1 MDGLAPRRVHRGVP
15 GWRCGFVFVALRLV
29 GDARKGVGMFPSGG
43 PAWIE
48 MLQQL
53 WVPGVWVLLGALVL
67 SLVAT
72 PVFRWIAVLR
82 HVVDQ
87 PDQAVKIH
95 RQPIPY
101 LGGCAIWLAWTVPVG
116 VYALVAKD
124 VNWLPVVAL
133 LAGGTVA
140 FVTGLVDDL
149 KEIDPRTKLIG
160 QAAAGA
166 ILLAGGIRWLAYPN
180 LHWLPILDLASG
192 SLVVVVVC
200 LIMHFLVV
208 IGATNATNLLDGLDG
223 LCSGVTV
230 TISVGFLLLATSLA
244 AWANPEWNPVHP
256 IQYEYSSLII
266 VAAFALAG
274 AAIGFLPYNFP
285 PARIFMG
292 DAGSIFIGY
301 VLAAMMIM
309 FASRHGMVKWFVGA
323 LFIFG
328 LPIFDTGL
336 ALVRRVL
343 NHRPIM
349 MPDRSHLYNQ
359 MVDRLGL
366 SLQATVGIL
375 LLVSALMA
383 AAGLLVLY
391 IRGRYATAI
400 YAVGGAAFLLVAWRL
415 GLLRMTGQEKAA
427 ADRYLNRRRGA

>member
-1 MDGLAPRRVHRGVP
+1 
-15 GWRCGFVFVALRLV
+15 
-29 GDARKGVGMFPSGG
+29 MFPSGG
-43 PAWIE
+43 PSWLD
-48 MLQQL
+48 MLDGL
-53 WVPGVWVLLGALVL
+53 WVPGVWVLLASLFL
-67 SLVAT
+67 SLIAT
-72 PVFRWIAVLR
+72 PFFRWVALR
-82 HVVDQ
+82 RDICDR

-95 RQPIPY
+95 HKPIPY
-101 LGGCAIWLAWTVPVG
+101 LGGCAIWLAWTVPVA
-116 VYALVAKD
+116 VYGLVAEGVD
-124 VNWLPVVAL
+124 WQALGAL

-166 ILLAGGIRWLAYPN
+166 ILLLGGIRWSAYPN
-180 LHWLPILDLASG
+180 LSWLPLLDFPEG
-192 SLVVVVVC
+192 SVVVLVVC
-200 LIMHFLVV
+200 LVAHFLVV

-230 TISVGFLLLATSLA
+230 TISVGYLLLATSLA
-244 AWANPEWNPVHP
+244 AWANPAWNPVNP
-256 IQYEYSSLII
+256 IQYEYPALIII
-266 VAAFALAG
+266 VAFALVG

-301 VLAAMMIM
+301 ILAAMMIM

-336 ALVRRVL
+336 ALIRRLV
-343 NHRPIM
+343 NRRPIM

-366 SLQATVGIL
+366 SVRATFGVL
-375 LLVSALMA
+375 LLVSAFLA

-391 IRGRYATAI
+391 MRGRFAAI
-400 YAVGGAAFLLVAWRL
+400 VYVVLGLGFLLVVWLL
-415 GLLRMTGQEKAA
+415 GLFRMTEDEKAA
-427 ADRYLNRRRGA
+427 ADRYLKRSRGR

>member
-1 MDGLAPRRVHRGVP
+1 
-15 GWRCGFVFVALRLV
+15 
-29 GDARKGVGMFPSGG
+29 MFPPRG
-43 PAWIE
+43 PSWLDILE
-48 MLQQL
+48 PL
-53 WVPGVWVLLGALVL
+53 WVPGVWVLLASLLLALI
-67 SLVAT
+67 AT
-72 PVFRWIAVLR
+72 PFFRWLAGRWNICDR
-82 HVVDQ
+82 

-95 RQPIPY
+95 RKPIPY
-101 LGGCAIWLAWTVPVG
+101 LGGCAIWLAWTVPVA
-116 VYALVAKD
+116 VYGLVAEGVD
-124 VNWLPVVAL
+124 WRPLGAL

-140 FVTGLVDDL
+140 FGTGLVDDL

-160 QAAAGA
+160 QATAGA
-166 ILLAGGIRWLAYPN
+166 ILLLGGIRWSAYPN
-180 LHWLPILDLASG
+180 LSWLSPLDFAEG
-192 SLVVVVVC
+192 SIVVLVVC
-200 LIMHFLVV
+200 LAAHFLVV

-230 TISVGFLLLATSLA
+230 TISVGYLLLATSLA
-244 AWANPEWNPVHP
+244 AYANPEWYSGDP
-256 IQYEYSSLII
+256 IQYAYSSLII
-266 VAAFALAG
+266 IVAFALVG

-301 VLAAMMIM
+301 ILAAMMIM
-309 FASRHGMVKWFVGA
+309 FASRYGMVKWFVGA

-336 ALVRRVL
+336 ALIRRVL

-366 SLQATVGIL
+366 SVRTTFGVL
-375 LLVSALMA
+375 LLVSAFLA
-383 AAGLLVLY
+383 ASGLLVLY
-391 IRGRYATAI
+391 IRGRYATVV
-400 YAVGGAAFLLVAWRL
+400 YVVLGLAFLVVVWRL
-415 GLLRMTGQEKAA
+415 GLFRMTEDEKAA

>member
-1 MDGLAPRRVHRGVP
+1 
-15 GWRCGFVFVALRLV
+15 
-29 GDARKGVGMFPSGG
+29 MFPPGG
-43 PAWIE
+43 PSWLE
-48 MLQQL
+48 MLQEL
-53 WVPGVWVLLGALVL
+53 WAPGVWVLLG
-67 SLVAT
+67 SLVVALAAT
-72 PVFRWIAVLR
+72 PIFRWIAVR
-82 HVVDQ
+82 KRIVDQ

-95 RQPIPY
+95 REPIPY
-101 LGGCAIWLAWTVPVG
+101 LGGCAIWLAWMVPMA
-116 VYALVAKD
+116 VYGLVAEG
-124 VNWLPVVAL
+124 VEWRAMGAL

-160 QAAAGA
+160 QAAAAA
-166 ILLAGGIRWLAYPN
+166 ILLLGGIRWSAYPN
-180 LHWLPILDLASG
+180 LPNLLAINFAED
-192 SLVVVVVC
+192 SLFVLVVC
-200 LIMHFLVV
+200 LAVHFLVV
-208 IGATNATNLLDGLDG
+208 VGATNATNLLDGLDG

-230 TISVGFLLLATSLA
+230 TIAVGFLLLATSLT
-244 AWANPEWNPVHP
+244 AWANAAWNPARP
-256 IQYEYSSLII
+256 IQYAYSSLII
-266 VAAFALAG
+266 IAAFALAG

-309 FASRHGMVKWFVGA
+309 FATRHGMVKWFVGA

-336 ALVRRVL
+336 ALVRRVV
-343 NHRPIM
+343 NRRPIM

-366 SLQATVGIL
+366 SVRATVGVL
-375 LLVSALMA
+375 LVVSALMA

-391 IRGRYATAI
+391 TRGRHAAAI
-400 YAVGGAAFLLVAWRL
+400 YVALGLGFLLVAWRR
-415 GLLRMTGQEKAA
+415 GLLRMTEEEKAA
-427 ADRYLNRRRGA
+427 ADRYLLRRRG

>member
-1 MDGLAPRRVHRGVP
+1 ML
-15 GWRCGFVFVALRLV
+15 
-29 GDARKGVGMFPSGG
+29 GG
-43 PAWIE
+43 
-48 MLQQL
+48 L
-53 WVPGVWVLLGALVL
+53 WVPGVWVLLGSLLLALI
-67 SLVAT
+67 AT
-72 PVFRWIAVLR
+72 PFFRWVAKRRRIW
-82 HVVDQ
+82 DE

-101 LGGCAIWLAWTVPVG
+101 LGGCAIWLAWTVPML
-116 VYALVAKD
+116 VYGLMADD
-124 VNWLPVVAL
+124 VNWRALGAL

-140 FVTGLVDDL
+140 FATGLVDDL

-166 ILLAGGIRWLAYPN
+166 ILLLGGIRWSAYPN
-180 LHWLPILDLASG
+180 LPWLPVLDLAAD
-192 SLVVVVVC
+192 SLFVLGICVAV
-200 LIMHFLVV
+200 HFLVV

-230 TISVGFLLLATSLA
+230 TIAIGYLLLATSLA
-244 AWANPEWNPVHP
+244 AWANPAWNPVNP
-256 IQYEYSSLII
+256 VRYEYSSLII
-266 VAAFALAG
+266 IVAFALVG
-274 AAIGFLPYNFP
+274 AAVGFLPYNFP

-301 VLAAMMIM
+301 VLGAMMIM
-309 FASRHGMVKWFVGA
+309 FASRHGMVKWFVAA

-336 ALVRRVL
+336 ALIRRVL

-366 SLQATVGIL
+366 SVRATVGVL
-375 LLVSALMA
+375 LLVSGFMA
-383 AAGLLVLY
+383 VAGLLVLY
-391 IRGRYATAI
+391 IRGRFATLV
-400 YAVGGAAFLLVAWRL
+400 YVGLGLVFLFVMWRL
-415 GLLRMTGQEKAA
+415 GLWRMTDEEKAA
-427 ADRYLNRRRGA
+427 ADRYLARRTGG

>member
-1 MDGLAPRRVHRGVP
+1 MIPP
-15 GWRCGFVFVALRLV
+15 GGSSWL
-29 GDARKGVGMFPSGG
+29 D
-43 PAWIE
+43 I
-48 MLQQL
+48 LQQL
-53 WVPGVWVLLGALVL
+53 WVPGVWVLMGALL
-67 SLVAT
+67 LALITT
-72 PVFRWIAVLR
+72 PFFRWLAGHWGIC
-82 HVVDQ
+82 DQ

-95 RQPIPY
+95 RRPIPY
-101 LGGCAIWLAWTVPVG
+101 LGGCAIWLAWTVSIL
-116 VYALVAKD
+116 VYGLAAPEVDWRPLG
-124 VNWLPVVAL
+124 AL

-149 KEIDPRTKLIG
+149 KDIDPRTKLIG

-166 ILLAGGIRWLAYPN
+166 ILLLGGIRWSAYPN
-180 LHWLPILDLASG
+180 MPWLPALNFAEG
-192 SLVVVVVC
+192 SAVVLVVC
-200 LIMHFLVV
+200 LVTHFVVV

-230 TISVGFLLLATSLA
+230 TIAVGYLLLATSLA
-244 AWANPEWNPVHP
+244 AWANPAWNPVNP
-256 IQYEYSSLII
+256 IQYEYPSLII
-266 VAAFALAG
+266 IVAFALVG

-336 ALVRRVL
+336 ALIRRVL
-343 NHRPIM
+343 NRRPIM

-366 SLQATVGIL
+366 SVRATLGIL
-375 LLVSALMA
+375 YVGGAVLA

-391 IRGRYATAI
+391 VRGRHAI
-400 YAVGGAAFLLVAWRL
+400 LIYLGLGAVFLLVVWRL
-415 GLLRMTGQEKAA
+415 GLLRMTQDEKAA
-427 ADRYLNRRRGA
+427 ADRYRARHGGA

>member
-1 MDGLAPRRVHRGVP
+1 
-15 GWRCGFVFVALRLV
+15 
-29 GDARKGVGMFPSGG
+29 
-43 PAWIE
+43 

-53 WVPGVWVLLGALVL
+53 WTPGVWVLLGSMLMALA
-67 SLVAT
+67 AT
-72 PVFRWIAVLR
+72 PLFRALAFRRGIC
-82 HVVDQ
+82 DQ

-95 RQPIPY
+95 REPIPY
-101 LGGCAIWLAWTVPVG
+101 LGGCALWLAWTVPMV
-116 VYALVAKD
+116 VYGLVAEGVD
-124 VNWLPVVAL
+124 GLALGAL

-160 QAAAGA
+160 QAAAAA
-166 ILLAGGIRWLAYPN
+166 ILLLGGIRWSAYPN
-180 LHWLPILDLASG
+180 LPNLPAINFAED
-192 SLVVVVVC
+192 SLVVLLVC
-200 LIMHFLVV
+200 LAVHFLVV
-208 IGATNATNLLDGLDG
+208 VGATNATNLLDGLDG

-244 AWANPEWNPVHP
+244 AWANPAWNPVRP
-256 IQYEYSSLII
+256 VQYEYSSLII
-266 VAAFALAG
+266 IAAFALAG

-343 NHRPIM
+343 NRRPIM

-366 SLQATVGIL
+366 SVRATVGL
-375 LLVSALMA
+375 LLGVSALMA

-400 YAVGGAAFLLVAWRL
+400 YVALGLAFLLIARQL
-415 GLLRMTGQEKAA
+415 GLLRMTEVEKAA
-427 ADRYLNRRRGA
+427 ADRYLARRRRG

>member
-1 MDGLAPRRVHRGVP
+1 
-15 GWRCGFVFVALRLV
+15 
-29 GDARKGVGMFPSGG
+29 MFPPGG
-43 PAWIE
+43 TSWTE
-48 MLQQL
+48 MLGRL
-53 WVPGVWVLLGALVL
+53 WVPGVWVLLGSLLLALA
-67 SLVAT
+67 AT
-72 PVFRWIAVLR
+72 PFFRWVAQRRRIW
-82 HVVDQ
+82 DQ
-87 PDQAVKIH
+87 PDQAVKVH
-95 RQPIPY
+95 GRPIPY
-101 LGGCAIWLAWTVPVG
+101 LGGCAVWVAWTVPMV
-116 VYALVAKD
+116 VYGLVAEET
-124 VNWLPVVAL
+124 NWRVLGAL

-166 ILLAGGIRWLAYPN
+166 ILLLGGIRWSAYPN
-180 LHWLPILDLASG
+180 VPWLPPFNLAAD
-192 SLVVVVVC
+192 SLFVLAVC
-200 LIMHFLVV
+200 VAAHFLVV

-230 TISVGFLLLATSLA
+230 TVAVGFLLLATSLA
-244 AWANPEWNPVHP
+244 AWANPQWNPANP

-266 VAAFALAG
+266 IVAFALAG

-309 FASRHGMVKWFVGA
+309 FASRHGMVKWFVAA

-336 ALVRRVL
+336 ALIRRVL
-343 NHRPIM
+343 NRRPIM

-366 SLQATVGIL
+366 SVRATFGVL
-375 LLVSALMA
+375 LLVSAFLA
-383 AAGLLVLY
+383 AAGLLMLY
-391 IRGRYATAI
+391 IRGRYATVVYLAL
-400 YAVGGAAFLLVAWRL
+400 GLAFLLVVWRL
-415 GLLRMTGQEKAA
+415 GLLRMTEEEKAA
-427 ADRYLNRRRGA
+427 ADRYLHRRRGA